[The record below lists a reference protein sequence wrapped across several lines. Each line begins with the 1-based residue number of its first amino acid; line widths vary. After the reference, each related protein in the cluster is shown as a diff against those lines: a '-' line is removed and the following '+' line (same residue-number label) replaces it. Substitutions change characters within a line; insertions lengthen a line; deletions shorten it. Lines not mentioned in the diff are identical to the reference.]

1 MFGLLA
7 SVYWKCQV
15 LGPGIKPLL
24 VFAATGI
31 VATYLAVVPA
41 AAQQVAPAVTL
52 PHADS
57 LPVSWTMPGLSANSA
72 SALSLSSSS
81 YFRGFSFERPAE
93 LSSFWTKPS
102 QSTSFG
108 TIAKMEAAFHCNDTP
123 FIDQVRLPLASL
135 WGGRVRLI
143 GMESDVTT
151 ANFVLGL
158 PGAGILQNFSMTG
171 SGHLA
176 THIPASDQLVG
187 MHLTF
192 YLRGGEVSAQDNS
205 GLRGAQYL
213 VRASRDFIQTF
224 VSR

>member
-1 MFGLLA
+1 MWLA
-7 SVYWKCQV
+7 
-15 LGPGIKPLL
+15 
-24 VFAATGI
+24 AM
-31 VATYLAVVPA
+31 PA
-41 AAQQVAPAVTL
+41 AAQQVAPSLTV

-57 LPVSWTMPGLSANSA
+57 LPVTWIRTGPSANPTSMLNLPA
-72 SALSLSSSS
+72 PSR
-81 YFRGFSFERPAE
+81 FGGFSFQRPAE

-102 QSTSFG
+102 QNGSAG

-135 WGGRVRLI
+135 WGGRVKLI

-176 THIPASDQLVG
+176 THIPPSDQLVG

-192 YLRGGEVSAQDNS
+192 YLRGGEVGAQDNS

-213 VRASRDFIQTF
+213 VRASREFFQTF
-224 VSR
+224 VPR

>member
-1 MFGLLA
+1 VA
-7 SVYWKCQV
+7 
-15 LGPGIKPLL
+15 GPGIRALF
-24 VFAATGI
+24 VIAVAGI
-31 VATYLAVVPA
+31 MAICIGVVPA
-41 AAQQVAPAVTL
+41 TAQQVEPAPAI
-52 PHADS
+52 PHADKP
-57 LPVSWTMPGLSANSA
+57 PVNWFRSGISANSTFT
-72 SALSLSSSS
+72 LSLPASSR
-81 YFRGFSFERPAE
+81 FRDFSIDRPAE
-93 LSSFWTKPS
+93 LSSFWAKPS
-102 QSTSFG
+102 QSGSAG

-135 WGGRVRLI
+135 WGGRVKLI

-176 THIPASDQLVG
+176 THIPPSDQLVG

-192 YLRGGEVSAQDNS
+192 YLRGGEVGAQDNS

-224 VSR
+224 VTR